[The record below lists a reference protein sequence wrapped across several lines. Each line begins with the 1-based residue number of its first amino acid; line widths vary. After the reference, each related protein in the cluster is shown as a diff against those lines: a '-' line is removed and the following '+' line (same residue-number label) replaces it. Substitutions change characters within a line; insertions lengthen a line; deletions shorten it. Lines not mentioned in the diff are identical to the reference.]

1 MEILHKMKIQNINS
15 TYNRTQYQTVKKSN
29 NSQPSFQHRK
39 IYEEKFWDKDIL
51 HAIKHNKEIQ
61 KLEAYLEK
69 KFAVLELTL
78 HSHDYNV
85 SKEHKKFSIKCIYDR
100 KHNISG
106 EETELIPASNKK
118 TMLEFIEKFKA
129 KNIIEHIEARE
140 RLHNM
145 KKNSY
150 NHTTASQTMPK
161 DKKNKNFFIK
171 LINKLTNI

>member
-1 MEILHKMKIQNINS
+1 MKIQNINS

-29 NSQPSFQHRK
+29 NSQPSFQHKK

-85 SKEHKKFSIKCIYDR
+85 PKEHEKFSINCIYDR

-129 KNIIEHIEARE
+129 KKIIEHIEARE

-145 KKNSY
+145 KKIVI
-150 NHTTASQTMPK
+150 TTQLHPRQCQKTRK
-161 DKKNKNFFIK
+161 IK
-171 LINKLTNI
+171 TFSSN

>member
-1 MEILHKMKIQNINS
+1 M
-15 TYNRTQYQTVKKSN
+15 
-29 NSQPSFQHRK
+29 
-39 IYEEKFWDKDIL
+39 

-85 SKEHKKFSIKCIYDR
+85 PKEHEKFSIKCIYDR

-118 TMLEFIEKFKA
+118 QCLNLL
-129 KNIIEHIEARE
+129 KN
-140 RLHNM
+140 L
-145 KKNSY
+145 
-150 NHTTASQTMPK
+150 
-161 DKKNKNFFIK
+161 K
-171 LINKLTNI
+171 LKT